1 MQRERKL
8 TKKFD
13 ITLEDAKKLVAAG
26 YDTPGKI
33 RRAKK
38 SDVDKVVK
46 GVRK

>member
-1 MQRERKL
+1 MQKQRKL
-8 TKKFD
+8 AKKYG
-13 ITLEDAKKLVAAG
+13 ISLEDAEKLVKAG

-38 SDVDKVVK
+38 ADVDKVVK